1 MTPASE
7 ISSEFPIEFP
17 TAFPTDSATGASSA
31 SSTSADGAVRGAVRT
46 RSSRRLVAALACA
59 LALSTGLGACSIT
72 LDRAG
77 GGSTDSTD
85 SPSAS
90 SESAG
95 SSSSATPT
103 NGSASQDPSPSSSP
117 TVLPPLVGD
126 GATGTAS
133 PDPERPGAG
142 ATITSDD
149 WFSAD
154 QRSTRKTMTP
164 VNGQVVVDRSYD
176 TIHIEGDVTNLTING
191 SGVTVLVDYAENVVI
206 NDGSSNH
213 VYVRDTKNV
222 TVTSSYNTVL
232 WAGNTPQIQD
242 LGNGNT
248 IKNQTEDK
256 R

>member
-1 MTPASE
+1 
-7 ISSEFPIEFP
+7 
-17 TAFPTDSATGASSA
+17 
-31 SSTSADGAVRGAVRT
+31 V
-46 RSSRRLVAALACA
+46 RLVH
-59 LALSTGLGACSIT
+59 G
-72 LDRAG
+72 
-77 GGSTDSTD
+77 
-85 SPSAS
+85 
-90 SESAG
+90 
-95 SSSSATPT
+95 
-103 NGSASQDPSPSSSP
+103 
-117 TVLPPLVGD
+117 
-126 GATGTAS
+126 
-133 PDPERPGAG
+133 DPERPGAG

>member
-1 MTPASE
+1 MA
-7 ISSEFPIEFP
+7 
-17 TAFPTDSATGASSA
+17 G
-31 SSTSADGAVRGAVRT
+31 
-46 RSSRRLVAALACA
+46 RS
-59 LALSTGLGACSIT
+59 STGLIRGDVMSGQRNASRKYIVGCACAAIGPT
-72 LDRAG
+72 G
-77 GGSTDSTD
+77 G
-85 SPSAS
+85 
-90 SESAG
+90 
-95 SSSSATPT
+95 
-103 NGSASQDPSPSSSP
+103 
-117 TVLPPLVGD
+117 V
-126 GATGTAS
+126 
-133 PDPERPGAG
+133 
-142 ATITSDD
+142 
-149 WFSAD
+149 
-154 QRSTRKTMTP
+154 
-164 VNGQVVVDRSYD
+164 GQVVVDRSYD